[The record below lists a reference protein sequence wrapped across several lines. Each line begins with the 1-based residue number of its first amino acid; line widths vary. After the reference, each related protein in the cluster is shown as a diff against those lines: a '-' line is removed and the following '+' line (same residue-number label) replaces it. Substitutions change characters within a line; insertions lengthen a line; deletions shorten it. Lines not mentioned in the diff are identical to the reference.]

1 MIIFTAFLEDGN
13 MHEHKTPLRSYMRVH
28 PVEVILVFVM
38 MTAVV
43 AVACSMLFHA
53 KRIHKKNEELR
64 EANQIKSEFLTRMSH
79 DIRTPMNG
87 IIGMLN
93 IADRYV
99 DDLEM
104 VKKYHK
110 KIRMA
115 SEYLLSLINDIL
127 DILEARAGE
136 QAIEMETG
144 LKEFD
149 PPRVLTSEVH
159 LRQVFMNIIS
169 NAIKYNRYGG
179 KIFISATI
187 LCSTNDKVL
196 CRFSVTDTGTGLGL
210 PILKSI
216 IDQMGGEI

>member
-99 DDLEM
+99 DDPEM

-115 SEYLLSLINDIL
+115 SEYLLPLINDIL

-144 LKEFD
+144 LGF
-149 PPRVLTSEVH
+149 
-159 LRQVFMNIIS
+159 
-169 NAIKYNRYGG
+169 
-179 KIFISATI
+179 
-187 LCSTNDKVL
+187 
-196 CRFSVTDTGTGLGL
+196 
-210 PILKSI
+210 PIVKSI

>member
-1 MIIFTAFLEDGN
+1 M
-13 MHEHKTPLRSYMRVH
+13 
-28 PVEVILVFVM
+28 
-38 MTAVV
+38 
-43 AVACSMLFHA
+43 
-53 KRIHKKNEELR
+53 
-64 EANQIKSEFLTRMSH
+64 
-79 DIRTPMNG
+79 
-87 IIGMLN
+87 
-93 IADRYV
+93 
-99 DDLEM
+99 
-104 VKKYHK
+104 
-110 KIRMA
+110 
-115 SEYLLSLINDIL
+115 INDIL

-169 NAIKYNRYGG
+169 NAIKYNRYRG

-210 PILKSI
+210 PIVKSI

>member
-1 MIIFTAFLEDGN
+1 
-13 MHEHKTPLRSYMRVH
+13 
-28 PVEVILVFVM
+28 
-38 MTAVV
+38 
-43 AVACSMLFHA
+43 
-53 KRIHKKNEELR
+53 
-64 EANQIKSEFLTRMSH
+64 
-79 DIRTPMNG
+79 
-87 IIGMLN
+87 
-93 IADRYV
+93 
-99 DDLEM
+99 
-104 VKKYHK
+104 
-110 KIRMA
+110 MA

-169 NAIKYNRYGG
+169 NAIKYNRYRG

-210 PILKSI
+210 PIVKSI